1 MTSRVLLISHAATSA
16 TRHTAF
22 PGDEPLTTTGTTD
35 PVPRHRLA
43 QSGPEQRCR
52 QTAAMLGLSP
62 TIEPR
67 LRECDYGAWVGRT
80 LDELS
85 LASPDAVGEW
95 LANPASAPHGG
106 ESIMDMITRVS
117 AWLDE
122 QTEPGRIIAVTHPS
136 VIRAAISHAIRG
148 TPESFWRIDIAPLVR
163 VGLSSSRGAWVLH
176 SLG

>member
-22 PGDEPLTTTGTTD
+22 PGDEPLAVSGTAD

-43 QSGPEQRCR
+43 VSGPEQRCR
-52 QTAAMLGLSP
+52 QTAGLLGLSP

-67 LRECDYGAWVGRT
+67 LRECDYGRWVGRT

-85 LASPDAVGEW
+85 TAESAAVREW
-95 LANPASAPHGG
+95 LREPAAAPHGG
-106 ESIMDMITRVS
+106 ESIVDMITRVS

-122 QTEPGRIIAVTHPS
+122 QTEPGRIVAVTHPS
-136 VIRAAISHAIRG
+136 VIKAAVTHAIRG
-148 TPESFWRIDIAPLVR
+148 TPESFWRIDIAPLTR
-163 VGLSSSRGAWVLH
+163 VGLSGRPGTWTLH

>member
-22 PGDEPLTTTGTTD
+22 PGDEPLAIIGSTD

-43 QSGPEQRCR
+43 VSGPEKRCR
-52 QTAAMLGLSP
+52 QTAAMLGL
-62 TIEPR
+62 EANVERR
-67 LRECDYGAWVGRT
+67 LRDCDYGRWVGRT
-80 LDELS
+80 LDDLS
-85 LASPDAVGEW
+85 AAEPDAVQEW
-95 LANPASAPHGG
+95 LSDPASAPHGG
-106 ESIMDMITRVS
+106 ESIVDLIARVS

-122 QTEPGRIIAVTHPS
+122 QTEPGRVVAVTHPS
-136 VIRAAISHAIRG
+136 VIRAAITHAVRG

-163 VGLSSSRGAWVLH
+163 AGLTGRPGTWTLH